1 MTAYAGHLQLSEH
14 FTWLGSLPALTML
27 AVAALM
33 EVLAYYVPAVD
44 HLLDAITTP
53 AALIAGT
60 LVAAATMTNLPPLV
74 KWATAV
80 IAGGGATGIT
90 QTVTALLRAKSTV
103 FTAGLGNPVLATLEL
118 VGALLLSA
126 LALIA
131 PFVAITLVAAFCW
144 IAVRLARRAV
154 TRRP

>member
-1 MTAYAGHLQLSEH
+1 VTAYAGHLQLSEH

-80 IAGGGATGIT
+80 IAGGGAAGIT

-103 FTAGLGNPVLATLEL
+103 FTAGLGNPYSRRWSSSAPCSCRHWRSLHP
-118 VGALLLSA
+118 LLQLRWWQRSA
-126 LALIA
+126 GLRYGWPAG
-131 PFVAITLVAAFCW
+131 P
-144 IAVRLARRAV
+144 
-154 TRRP
+154 

>member
-1 MTAYAGHLQLSEH
+1 TGFRIFLPLLVVSVTAYAGHLQLSEH

-27 AVAALM
+27 AVAALV

-60 LVAAATMTNLPPLV
+60 LLAAATMTNLPPLV

-90 QTVTALLRAKSTV
+90 QTVTALLR
-103 FTAGLGNPVLATLEL
+103 
-118 VGALLLSA
+118 
-126 LALIA
+126 
-131 PFVAITLVAAFCW
+131 
-144 IAVRLARRAV
+144 
-154 TRRP
+154 